1 MHIYRIHFNRFHF
14 LQSPSKNTSLSQ
26 YLVILFAP
34 LLPCLAIQ
42 FFPCPPHRTNMLKT
56 EESGTLCLIWPLRIW
71 PQLRR
76 MVSLYPDPT
85 TGFSLLFWETRV
97 TGVIW
102 LLAFCIL
109 HVEILHLIFWDIS
122 DLYSLWDRYR
132 LIYINILHA
141 HLYKAFEN
149 LLMHIQGGVCQ
160 PGEIIP
166 PSPKRGQGC
175 RRWASWW
182 GWRWRGWNMPSV
194 LMRSGHRLG
203 GPVTSLVCWSMFF
216 KCFSKA
222 FLVPV
227 V

>member
-1 MHIYRIHFNRFHF
+1 MLGDSIFPVPTPQDKYAEDRRIW
-14 LQSPSKNTSLSQ
+14 NT
-26 YLVILFAP
+26 LFD
-34 LLPCLAIQ
+34 LAITDLAAAEKDGIPLPGSHDR
-42 FFPCPPHRTNMLKT
+42 FFPIVLGNKGDWSYLAT
-56 EESGTLCLIWPLRIW
+56 CLLH
-71 PQLRR
+71 
-76 MVSLYPDPT
+76 
-85 TGFSLLFWETRV
+85 
-97 TGVIW
+97 
-102 LLAFCIL
+102 IL

-122 DLYSLWDRYR
+122 DLYSLWDRYRYR